1 MLGGPAEV
9 AAAWLTGVLGGEPIL
24 FSGSD
29 SVGDPETFWPLAP
42 VFPPF
47 LVFSKALKEVS
58 AQRGINWGT
67 PLSRLAIPLLLGTIF
82 PVASGLPMTEITF
95 PVVVETVLFT
105 PTLFRRGNV
114 LTVALIF
121 LFLRRYFSSS

>member
-1 MLGGPAEV
+1 M
-9 AAAWLTGVLGGEPIL
+9 
-24 FSGSD
+24 
-29 SVGDPETFWPLAP
+29 GDPEAFWPLAP

-47 LVFSKALKEVS
+47 LVLSRALREVS
-58 AQRGINWGT
+58 AQRGISWGT
-67 PLSRLAIPLLLGTIF
+67 PVSRLAIPLVLGTIL

-121 LFLRRYFSSS
+121 LFLKRYLQTHKRQDDIKSAFNGFAKLAKRRD

>member
-1 MLGGPAEV
+1 MLCLVILMKKV
-9 AAAWLTGVLGGEPIL
+9 AY

-67 PLSRLAIPLLLGTIF
+67 PLSRLAIPLVLGTIF
-82 PVASGLPMTEITF
+82 PAASGLPMTEITF

-121 LFLRRYFSSS
+121 LFLKRYL